1 VSPFSDSKVRRAI
14 IFSLFSITALA
25 GLISGALFA
34 YSPDLPEI
42 ENLDDYA
49 PGTITRIFDRNNKLI
64 GEFQTQRR
72 DIIEYDEIPK
82 VLRDA
87 IVAAEDG
94 AFFEHNGIS
103 IPAVIR
109 TIITDLSRGELAQ
122 GASTLTMQL
131 ARNITVGGERLGLEK
146 NWERKLREIYYT
158 FQLEKRYTKNEILTL
173 YANEMY
179 LGTATQ
185 AANGVEA
192 ASQLYFGK
200 TAKDLNLGE
209 AAVIAGIFQSPARQ
223 SPLASIERATARRNY
238 TLRRMAA
245 EGFITPETADSEMA
259 KPIVLAERQQRIN
272 SVAPYFLEEVRQ
284 HLEQEYGANRL
295 YEDGLTVR
303 STLDI
308 DLQIAANRAV
318 SNGLRTL
325 DKRHGFRGPR
335 TNVLTGDSAVSVI
348 GDFSH
353 SRWQYPFTVGDML
366 PAVVTGITDDVV
378 EVRVGAHILKID
390 QDGYRWTRR
399 TRAEELFKI
408 GDLID
413 VTITD
418 LPNNNQPHG
427 KATLDQEPEVEA
439 SLVAIDNQTGHVL
452 AMVGGYDFQR
462 SKFNRATQAF
472 RQLGSLFKG
481 VLYAAA
487 VDQGY
492 TTTTILED
500 EPASFE
506 AGPNQ
511 EPYRPTNY
519 DNEYEGPITLRW
531 ALEDSRNVPAV
542 WLMNEIGPDTVV
554 EFGKRVGFSSP
565 IPPYLSV
572 ALGAAEATLM
582 EVTSAYSVFP
592 NQGKR
597 MVPYMIERV
606 VDREGRTLEEH
617 RPESRDALRADT
629 AYIMVSLMR
638 GVVQRGTAQRAKR
651 ELNWP
656 VGGKTGTMDEYT
668 DAWFVGFDP
677 NITVGVW
684 VGYDEKKTMGDNE
697 QGARVA
703 LPIWIDF
710 MKAYIGNRQTPPGFI
725 PPGNI
730 VFSSIVPKT
739 GEVAEPWAQGVIQE
753 AFIAGTEP
761 GTAFRR

>member
-1 VSPFSDSKVRRAI
+1 MSPFSDSKVRRAI